1 MPTTADAVSIAE
13 RLYPALATGD
23 RDTLDEILAPDFVGE
38 TTAGLPLELGGRYV
52 GARSMRRDFW
62 GAIGRAYDVTAEP
75 RSLVAVGPDQVV
87 VSGTYRGTARSTGRS
102 FEAEFVHVLTV
113 RDGSITALT
122 QVTDSGSWA
131 QALKPTSD
139 PYLEPAL
146 SSLTYSVSEGL
157 AHIELAR
164 PESANA
170 INAAMARDLRTAITR
185 CARDRSVRA
194 LLITG
199 QGRRFCAG
207 GDIALFAGT
216 DAAELPALLDEMI
229 GNYHVALQTLAE
241 LDVPV
246 VCAVRGAAAGGGLG
260 LLHGSDI
267 VIAADDSKYALG
279 FSALALSGDGGNSW
293 YLPRLVGPRI
303 AAQMYLQN
311 RVLTAAEAL
320 AAGVVTE
327 LVPSA
332 DVAPRA
338 HDIARTLAA
347 GPSRAFAGM
356 RTLLRRS
363 FDVTLVDQL
372 DAERRTIVGAAATAD
387 AAEGVAA
394 FIDKRTPVFRGK

>member
-75 RSLVAVGPDQVV
+75 RSLVAAEPDQVV

-102 FEAEFVHVLTV
+102 FEAEFVHTLTV

-122 QVTDSGSWA
+122 QVTDSDSWA
-131 QALKPTSD
+131 QALEPTSD

-146 SSLTYSVSEGL
+146 SSLIYSVSEGL

-185 CARDRSVRA
+185 CARDHSVRA

-229 GNYHVALQTLAE
+229 GNYHVALQTLAA

-246 VCAVRGAAAGGGLG
+246 VCAVQGAAAGGGLG

-267 VIAADDSKYALG
+267 VIAAGDSKYALG

-338 HDIARTLAA
+338 HDIACTLAA
-347 GPSRAFAGM
+347 GPSRAFASM

-363 FDVTLVDQL
+363 VDVTLADQL
-372 DAERRTIVGAAATAD
+372 DTERRTIVGAAATAD

-394 FIDKRTPVFRGK
+394 FIDKRAPVFRGK